1 MTGETT
7 NDRVTNKQLYEV
19 IRIMERDTSDKL
31 VAMERRLTDKLEPIA
46 AACSL
51 VIINK
56 EEIDKL
62 RTRSDRADRL
72 VGALSIAAAAI
83 AGFFGVKT

>member
-19 IRIMERDTSDKL
+19 VRIMERDTGDKL
-31 VAMERRLTDKLEPIA
+31 VAMERRLTDKMEPINKVCA
-46 AACSL
+46 Q
-51 VIINK
+51 IGINK

>member
-1 MTGETT
+1 MSGETM

-19 IRIMERDTSDKL
+19 VRSMEKDTGEKL
-31 VAMERRLTDKLEPIA
+31 VDMERRITDKLEPIA

-51 VIINK
+51 IGINK

-62 RTRSDRADRL
+62 RTRNDRADRL